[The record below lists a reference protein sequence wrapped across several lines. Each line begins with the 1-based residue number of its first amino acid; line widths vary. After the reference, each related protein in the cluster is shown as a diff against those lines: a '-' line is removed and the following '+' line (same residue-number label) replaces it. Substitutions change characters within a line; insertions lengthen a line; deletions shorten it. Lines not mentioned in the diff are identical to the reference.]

1 MLKICLLACVLF
13 FFQSVVFYTPGNT
26 INHIEL
32 LFITASEKMKVLNLP
47 ECLASTQVD
56 LSCLENFTVQLRLGV
71 VLHTWSDI
79 QINQVCERRLISHIL
94 NYASD
99 GKLLSSDVTHYM
111 IPDWKVVQDYL
122 EILEFP
128 ELKGIIFMQT
138 ACQAVQHQRGR
149 RYLLFIYLFIE
160 RIFFP
165 LQKRSLGGRGGGNSL
180 FLSERTF

>member
-1 MLKICLLACVLF
+1 MC
-13 FFQSVVFYTPGNT
+13 
-26 INHIEL
+26 
-32 LFITASEKMKVLNLP
+32 
-47 ECLASTQVD
+47 
-56 LSCLENFTVQLRLGV
+56 
-71 VLHTWSDI
+71 
-79 QINQVCERRLISHIL
+79 LISYIL

-149 RYLLFIYLFIE
+149 RYLFCIIYLWH
-160 RIFFP
+160 RLPYPALPPSP
-165 LQKRSLGGRGGGNSL
+165 LKKVPHCRGRRGIYYFVRNYFLNQFSILFASKNAVTLFYISASTSGQKI
-180 FLSERTF
+180 